1 MRGHIRLMGLDLVA
15 SIVGQTGVPGNVNDA
30 PQIFRSNI
38 LALRNNAIVRKGG
51 VSKREFD

>member
-1 MRGHIRLMGLDLVA
+1 MGLDLVA